1 VAAVENGHDEVATW
15 LLDAGA
21 SINQEDPKVTDAIAL
36 KGLSQT
42 LDWLEKTGALYWA
55 ARWGHEL
62 MVKTLLNRGTDVDSV
77 DNGGWTPLYWAASH
91 GH

>member
-21 SINQEDPKVTDAIAL
+21 SINQEDPKVTNAIAL

-42 LDWLEKTGALYWA
+42 LDWLEKNWSSVLGCT
-55 ARWGHEL
+55 
-62 MVKTLLNRGTDVDSV
+62 MVPR
-77 DNGGWTPLYWAASH
+77 AH
-91 GH
+91 GQNAT